1 MKLAKTEITKH
12 ATKKSIITTFTAVA
26 MAGTVATLSVCDA
39 FGYEIS
45 DENAMETVTATVVTE
60 KNVFLTVPTQLSS
73 TPIVGATES
82 LDEIIEGYQV
92 VVDGEVKGV
101 VSERGKVKIEEHFSQ
116 LLEEFTTDGEAKIY
130 QNVSFEK
137 GLFDAVSVVTSNTI
151 LSQNEF
157 DVIEIKKV
165 TDKKTIPFETVY
177 EDTNKLGIGKT
188 MVSVEGVDGVKA
200 TVTEIRYVNGK
211 EVSREVVSEK
221 TKKPV
226 NKVVLNGTRRIPQLS
241 SAQIEATGGFAFPLG
256 DANYY
261 VSSDFGYRT
270 FDNSFHDGIDYAA
283 DYGTPVYAAMSGK
296 VVFAG
301 WDNTGYGN
309 YVVIEHANGYK
320 TGYAHLAEIVVS
332 VGDDVPAGK
341 CVGAVGSTGYSTGNH
356 LHFSVRIN
364 GDFTNPTQFY

>member
-12 ATKKSIITTFTAVA
+12 ATKKSIITTVTAVA
-26 MAGTVATLSVCDA
+26 MAGAVATMSVCDA

-45 DENAMETVTATVVTE
+45 DENAKETVTATVVTE
-60 KNVFLTVPTQLSS
+60 KSVFLTVPTQLSS
-73 TPIVGATES
+73 SPIVEATES
-82 LDEIIEGYQV
+82 LDEIVEGYKV
-92 VVDGEVKGV
+92 VVDSEVRGI
-101 VSERGKVKIEEHFSQ
+101 VSERGKTKIEKHLSQ
-116 LLEEFTTDGEAKIY
+116 LLAEYETDGKAEIY
-130 QNVSFEK
+130 QEVTFEK
-137 GLFDAVSVVTSNTI
+137 GLFDAVSIVTSNTI

-157 DVIEIKKV
+157 DVVEIKKI
-165 TDKKTIPFETVY
+165 TDKETIPFETVY
-177 EDTNKLGIGKT
+177 EDSNKLGIGKT
-188 MVSVEGVDGVKA
+188 MVSVEGVDGVKT
-200 TVTEIRYVNGK
+200 TVTEIRYLNG
-211 EVSREVVSEK
+211 EEILREVVSE
-221 TKKPV
+221 TTTEAV
-226 NKVVLNGTRRIPQLS
+226 NEVILNGTRRIPQLS
-241 SAQIEATGGFAFPLG
+241 SAQIEAVGGFAFPLG
-256 DANYY
+256 DASYY
-261 VSSDFGYRT
+261 VSSDFGYRS

-332 VGDDVPAGK
+332 VGDDIPAGK
-341 CVGAVGSTGYSTGNH
+341 CVGGVGSTGYSTGNH